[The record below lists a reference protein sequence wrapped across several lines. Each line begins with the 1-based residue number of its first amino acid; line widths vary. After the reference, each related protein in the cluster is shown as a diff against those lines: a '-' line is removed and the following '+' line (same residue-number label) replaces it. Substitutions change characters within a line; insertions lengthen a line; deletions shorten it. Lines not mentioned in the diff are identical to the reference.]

1 MDKKPKINI
10 IYQNNSRKTAIVYPT
25 DRSIP
30 GPYLQSY
37 INIPRFQYM
46 Y

>member
-10 IYQNNSRKTAIVYPT
+10 IYKNNYRKNAIVYPL
-25 DRSIP
+25 DHSIP

-37 INIPRFQYM
+37 ISLPKFQYM